1 MLAIRSPPTGTGG
14 AIGLGAA
21 VTAGATGAEVSLA
34 AFKATAVKGA
44 AGAGAATGSE
54 MIGGG
59 GVDIF
64 TALVST
70 GTRSRS

>member
-1 MLAIRSPPTGTGG
+1 MLPMRSLPNGGGATGT
-14 AIGLGAA
+14 GLGAA
-21 VTAGATGAEVSLA
+21 TAAGATGAEASLA

-44 AGAGAATGSE
+44 AGAGIGSE
-54 MIGGG
+54 MTGGG